1 MKGWEAKERDPGEM
15 LPLRGPF
22 FWLCSLSKCGTIS
35 LLPFFY
41 SGSREEVSAMSRIA
55 DFLLAVGASVVGYY
69 VSKWLDSWRKGR

>member
-1 MKGWEAKERDPGEM
+1 MT
-15 LPLRGPF
+15 
-22 FWLCSLSKCGTIS
+22 S
-35 LLPFFY
+35 LPFFY